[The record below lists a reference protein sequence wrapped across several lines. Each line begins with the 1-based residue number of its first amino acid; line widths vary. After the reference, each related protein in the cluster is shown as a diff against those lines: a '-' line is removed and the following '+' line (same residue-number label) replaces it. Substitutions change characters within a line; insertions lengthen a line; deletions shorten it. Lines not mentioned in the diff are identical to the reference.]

1 MVGHFYCKLKNT
13 VKETEKETLQTK
25 GNDSMHFA
33 DSTLSSVS
41 SLIYHPCR
49 RCLVSV
55 NEVSPCQMTWKNHWL
70 QPLEVTNNP
79 TALLKTMQC

>member
-1 MVGHFYCKLKNT
+1 MVGHFCCKLKNI
-13 VKETEKETLQTK
+13 VKEMEKEMPQTK

-49 RCLVSV
+49 SCLVSV
-55 NEVSPCQMTWKNHWL
+55 NEVSP
-70 QPLEVTNNP
+70 
-79 TALLKTMQC
+79 